1 MTFEFHGD
9 FKEVKPGFVV
19 CSFCVLVNDAYP
31 GGMKDVENE
40 STRLIIERH
49 LILAHGLH
57 FPDTDEIGL
66 YSR

>member
-9 FKEVKPGFVV
+9 FREVKPGFVV
-19 CSFCVLVNDAYP
+19 CSFCVLVNDTYP

-49 LILAHGLH
+49 LIAVHGVHYYTMEELK
-57 FPDTDEIGL
+57 
-66 YSR
+66 